1 MAEKADFDGIFA
13 RLKAILQEYELE
25 LSVKSDEPGNYSLNT
40 PFSETYQKEIYFGS
54 VQIKKD
60 HVSYYLMPIYWYPD
74 LLDEISPSLKARLD
88 GKSSFR
94 FETSDEE
101 TFSALSLLTRRGA
114 ERFRD
119 AQYI

>member
-1 MAEKADFDGIFA
+1 MAEKADFEGIFA
-13 RLKAILQEYELE
+13 RLKAILQEYEPA

-60 HVSYYLMPIYWYPD
+60 QVSFYLMPIYWYPD
-74 LLDEISPSLKARLD
+74 LLDDISPALKARLD

-94 FETSDEE
+94 FEASDED
-101 TFSALSLLTRRGA
+101 TFAELARLTMRGA
-114 ERFRD
+114 ERFRE

>member
-101 TFSALSLLTRRGA
+101 TFNALSLLTRRGA